1 MVCAAPAACGE
12 AVDVDEV
19 VRLLRKSGM
28 HPPFLLR
35 FPDIVSHRLQKL
47 QVLGSSPRS

>member
-1 MVCAAPAACGE
+1 M
-12 AVDVDEV
+12 DEV